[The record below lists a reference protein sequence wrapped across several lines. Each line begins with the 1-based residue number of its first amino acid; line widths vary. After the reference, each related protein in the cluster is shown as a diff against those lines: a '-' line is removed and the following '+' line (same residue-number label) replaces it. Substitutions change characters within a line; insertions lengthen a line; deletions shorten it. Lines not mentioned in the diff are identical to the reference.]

1 MNQHRSD
8 LHALAAAYALD
19 ALDPAERDDFTA
31 HLPHCEDC
39 RRDVAEFGATAARLA
54 AATAQE
60 PPPALKQRTM
70 AAVDGV
76 RQLPPRLPANGPARR
91 LLHGLRRKAV
101 PLALAASL
109 AAAVSFAG
117 IAAWQHQESQDA
129 QQQAQQAEQQL
140 DEVSTVLAAPDAR
153 AVHGRATNGALTTV
167 VSSARQNQAVFTA
180 TGLPAPAPGTTY
192 QLWLDHDGT
201 MQPAGFI
208 HADGTVPLDGDP
220 ADATAVGLTLEPS
233 TGSPRP
239 TTSPLLLLALP
250 T

>member
-1 MNQHRSD
+1 
-8 LHALAAAYALD
+8 
-19 ALDPAERDDFTA
+19 
-31 HLPHCEDC
+31 
-39 RRDVAEFGATAARLA
+39 
-54 AATAQE
+54 
-60 PPPALKQRTM
+60 
-70 AAVDGV
+70 VDGV
-76 RQLPPRLPANGPARR
+76 RQLPPQLPANGPARR

-109 AAAVSFAG
+109 AAAVFFAG
-117 IAAWQHQESQDA
+117 IAVWQHQESQDA
-129 QQQAQQAEQQL
+129 MQQAQSAEQQL

-180 TGLPAPAPGTTY
+180 TGLPVPAPGTTY

-233 TGSPRP
+233 AGSPRP

-250 T
+250 A